1 MLLKIRQ
8 RIFLNEL
15 VIEIHEPQ
23 KSSFKALLKDDK
35 GTVCSALEM
44 ETEKNQCLYKWRGL
58 NELPY
63 GVYTCQILDGIEET
77 NTQLVKRI

>member
-8 RIFLNEL
+8 RIFLNDL
-15 VIEIHEPQ
+15 VIEIQEPQ
-23 KSSFKALLKDDK
+23 KSNFTALLRDDN

-44 ETEKNQCLYKWRGL
+44 ETQKNQSFYKWHGL

-63 GVYTCQILDGIEET
+63 GVYTCEISGGVEEVKM
-77 NTQLVKRI
+77 QLVKRI